1 MIDTE
6 NSSEQETK
14 TTETENTTSIQ
25 EGKLPVKGP
34 APDTRLPV
42 KTKQELLPYEKENY
56 STIEKA
62 IIELSEELANI
73 SELRDAIEHSFENK
87 TATDDKFQTEVTTY
101 FNSLRKQFEEFNEK
115 FAREIDY
122 NRELELK
129 VQNNEYKGQIYLLE
143 RELNEERAKITKTI
157 DEINQT
163 VKDNMLSVND
173 KVREL
178 KSADTMIEEAI
189 SKFRTD
195 SMSASENEYKA
206 LKANCE
212 SMLRTFTENA
222 QKTLESVKKTSIDF
236 ITQCEKE
243 NKSLIGK
250 VPVVKGKLTQESWI
264 VIIFGCIGIASL
276 ILNLFIR

>member
-6 NSSEQETK
+6 NSSETETK

-25 EGKLPVKGP
+25 KGKLPVKVP
-34 APDTRLPV
+34 SPDTRLPV

-115 FAREIDY
+115 FTREIDY

-163 VKDNMLSVND
+163 VKDNMLSVSD

-222 QKTLESVKKTSIDF
+222 QKTLETVKKTSIDF

-276 ILNLFIR
+276 IINLFIR